1 MRKSSRVLIL
11 AMGLSVV
18 AASVGAVPAR
28 AEILVDNLGD
38 WMATVG
44 KKDVERQAILT
55 ERKAKREAAWAQKK
69 AQHEAKKASKEMDRA
84 GKNHK
89 KGIQGLGN

>member
-1 MRKSSRVLIL
+1 MRKTGRVLIL
-11 AMGLSVV
+11 AMGLSMA
-18 AASVGAVPAR
+18 AASVGAVSAR
-28 AEILVDNLGD
+28 AENMADNLGD

-44 KKDVERQAILT
+44 KKDVERQAILM

-84 GKNHK
+84 GKDLK